1 MIGYIMYGTN
11 DLNKSIN
18 IYDSFLTKLDLV
30 KTDNQKEFVVY
41 ANKYDQENIIFYITK
56 PFDGGKHHLEM
67 ELW

>member
-30 KTDNQKEFVVY
+30 KTDNQKEFVGYV
-41 ANKYDQENIIFYITK
+41 K
-56 PFDGGKHHLEM
+56 
-67 ELW
+67 